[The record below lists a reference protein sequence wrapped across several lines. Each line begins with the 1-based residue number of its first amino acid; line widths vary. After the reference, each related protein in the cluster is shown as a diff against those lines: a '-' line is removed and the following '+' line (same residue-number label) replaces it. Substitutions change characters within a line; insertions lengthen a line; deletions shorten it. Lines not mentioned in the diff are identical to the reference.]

1 MKGKLISCMTYM
13 GMSSFE
19 SVFHLE
25 RKKKKS
31 GYEHGLVLKL
41 DIYT

>member
-1 MKGKLISCMTYM
+1 MKGKLDSCMTYM

-25 RKKKKS
+25 KKLS
-31 GYEHGLVLKL
+31 GYELGSALKL
-41 DIYT
+41 DIYP